1 MTSEEYIKLYQKF
14 LEGKCNADEVRQL
27 FDYKDDFKLVSVKE
41 ELGDE
46 ELKAKIQSRIQDELH
61 PVRKRSVKMWYAYA
75 AAAII
80 LVTAGL
86 FFFANNYN
94 SQPSVSDKT
103 LANADGKSIDANS
116 NAPILTLAD
125 GSTIALDEKGSGLL
139 TNEAGTEIRK
149 VTNGELAYDTPEQL
163 ANNTNSL
170 NKISI
175 PRGSTYKVTL
185 ADGTKVWLNAASS
198 LSYPSAFNG
207 SERVVSLVGEAY
219 FEVAKNAKKPFK
231 VKMNDT
237 EVQVLGT
244 HFNISAYE
252 DDNDIKTTL
261 MEGSVKLRHLGT
273 EKLLVP
279 GQQAIAK
286 EQSSDILIK
295 KAGAQ
300 EVLAWKNGYFLFK
313 DNSIREVMSQVARWY
328 KLQVVY
334 QDKIDGKHF
343 GGIYD
348 KSKKLEELLK
358 GLEATGLVR
367 FKVEEGNSSEE
378 RRVVVM
384 E

>member
-14 LEGKCNADEVRQL
+14 LEGKCNAEEAKQL
-27 FDYKDDFKLVSVKE
+27 FDYQDDFKLVSAKE
-41 ELGDE
+41 ELEDE
-46 ELKAKIQSRIQDELH
+46 ELKAKIQLRIQRELH
-61 PVRKRSVKMWYAYA
+61 PVKKRSVKMWYAYA
-75 AAAII
+75 AAAVI

-86 FFFANNYN
+86 FFFNNYK
-94 SQPSVSDKT
+94 SQQSLNDKT
-103 LANADGKSIDANS
+103 LANNDSKSINTIS

-139 TNEAGTEIRK
+139 TNEAGTNIRK
-149 VTNGELAYDTPEQL
+149 VTNGELAYDASEQV
-163 ANNTNSL
+163 ANNVNSL
-170 NKISI
+170 NKISN
-175 PRGSTYKVTL
+175 PRGNTYKITL

-198 LSYPSAFNG
+198 LSYPSAFTG
-207 SERVVSLVGEAY
+207 TERVVSLVGEAY
-219 FEVAKNAKKPFK
+219 FEVSKNAKKPFK
-231 VKMNDT
+231 VQMNNT
-237 EVQVLGT
+237 VVQVLGT
-244 HFNISAYE
+244 HFNVSAYE
-252 DDNDIKTTL
+252 DDDDIKTTL
-261 MEGSVKLRHLGT
+261 LEGSVKVNHLGT

-286 EQSSDILIK
+286 NQSSNILLR

-313 DNSIREVMSQVARWY
+313 DNSIKEVMSQIARWY
-328 KLQVVY
+328 KLDVVY

-358 GLEATGLVR
+358 GLEATGLVK
-367 FKVEEGNSSEE
+367 FKIEEGNSSEE
-378 RRVVVM
+378 RRVIVM

>member
-14 LEGKCNADEVRQL
+14 LEGKCNADEIRQL
-27 FDYKDDFKLVSVKE
+27 FDYNDDFKLVSVKE
-41 ELGDE
+41 EFEDE
-46 ELKAKIQSRIQDELH
+46 ALKAKIQLRIQQELH
-61 PVRKRSVKMWYAYA
+61 PIMKRSVKMWYAYA

-86 FFFANNYN
+86 FFLANNYN
-94 SQPSVSDKT
+94 SHQSLNDKT
-103 LANADGKSIDANS
+103 LANATGKSIDTNS

-125 GSTIALDEKGSGLL
+125 GSTISLDEKSSGLL
-139 TNEAGTEIRK
+139 TKGAGTEIRK
-149 VTNGELAYDTPEQL
+149 VTNGELAYDTSEQL
-163 ANNTNSL
+163 ASNTNSL
-170 NKISI
+170 NSISI

-198 LSYPSAFNG
+198 LSYPLAFNG

-244 HFNISAYE
+244 HFNISAYQ
-252 DDNDIKTTL
+252 DDDDIRTTL
-261 MEGSVKLRHLGT
+261 LEGSVKLRHLGT

-286 EQSSDILIK
+286 EQSSDILLK

-378 RRVVVM
+378 RRVIVM